1 MESLEMQTW
10 LQEIIDHLNESFQKK
25 KNDSLPILLN
35 NKNNIYF

>member
-1 MESLEMQTW
+1 MESLEMQTR

-25 KNDSLPILLN
+25 NDSLSILLN